1 MDNKP
6 FWIASFDIGKK
17 NFAFCVEQ
25 VDTEELIKVPNLEKT
40 LRYNR
45 DGTVT
50 PKFRKILRKVFLNGD
65 IKLLENVDL
74 TEGCVK
80 SKYLDP
86 RVFINMTNL
95 LDKYRDYWD
104 KCQVFIIEQQMGFGQ
119 GKRRR
124 YNTMALKLGQHCFS
138 YFTILYSIFKTTI
151 EFPSYHKT
159 QVLGA
164 RKKLSKGER
173 KDWAVNQAVDILL
186 DRDDNKS
193 LEQLSSKKKQDDY
206 SDTIVQLQAF
216 KYLLYVDQSL

>member
-1 MDNKP
+1 
-6 FWIASFDIGKK
+6 
-17 NFAFCVEQ
+17 
-25 VDTEELIKVPNLEKT
+25 
-40 LRYNR
+40 
-45 DGTVT
+45 
-50 PKFRKILRKVFLNGD
+50 
-65 IKLLENVDL
+65 
-74 TEGCVK
+74 
-80 SKYLDP
+80 
-86 RVFINMTNL
+86 
-95 LDKYRDYWD
+95 
-104 KCQVFIIEQQMGFGQ
+104 
-119 GKRRR
+119 
-124 YNTMALKLGQHCFS
+124 MALKLGQHCFS